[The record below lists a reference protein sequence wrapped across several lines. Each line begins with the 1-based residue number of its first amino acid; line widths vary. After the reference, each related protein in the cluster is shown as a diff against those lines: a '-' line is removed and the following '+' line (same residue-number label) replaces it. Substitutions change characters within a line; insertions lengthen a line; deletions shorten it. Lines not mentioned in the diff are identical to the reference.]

1 MMSSRAIP
9 SSTPREITEPP
20 TLTTSRRTT
29 DFGLVVGVDHYPSF
43 RSLRGAVNDA
53 TDFHSWLLDSHG
65 GGLEPEHA
73 RLVVSQPNP
82 VSPLQDE
89 VDEQLLAI
97 VNTADAVGGGR
108 RLYFHFTGHGAGS
121 PEPKGQDVA
130 LLLAKWSRNLA
141 RIALSTDEY
150 SDALGGM
157 GLFEEIVISL
167 DCCRAT
173 AVCAIGMPPTLTVQP
188 STKPCP
194 TRTFIAYATEHGR
207 SSFETV
213 DQGLWRGVFTRALLA
228 ILRGS
233 PGISAAALKQALEY
247 KVAGYGQEA
256 HVINGLRDDSRF
268 GGSGARR
275 KLVVR
280 FEHAHGVV
288 RLKDGHYTIIAEHV
302 VSEARWELL
311 LIAGMYK
318 LEDSRGR
325 WLTFEHG
332 DAEVTNVVL

>member
-247 KVAGYGQEA
+247 KVAGYGQ
-256 HVINGLRDDSRF
+256 
-268 GGSGARR
+268 
-275 KLVVR
+275 
-280 FEHAHGVV
+280 
-288 RLKDGHYTIIAEHV
+288 
-302 VSEARWELL
+302 
-311 LIAGMYK
+311 
-318 LEDSRGR
+318 
-325 WLTFEHG
+325 
-332 DAEVTNVVL
+332 